1 MAPGSSYGHSRGGIN
16 LSNYRLLNEKQ
27 NASPSY
33 VYRTTHD
40 HAAETTAQLGLGDY
54 EHKLSTTLR
63 EEADVLQAQAAKLVE
78 TDVSAVE
85 KALRAKLRHTE
96 QLKNALHSALV
107 DTINEIELCVQIKA
121 SLSQRL
127 QGMERKADL
136 NEARL
141 QVRQIRPIREKTMD
155 DVETVLMKQQGVIGS
170 FMERVKRS
178 MSQLD
183 QEVQHLEQ
191 CRIRL
196 EADLKDKVEAIDVD
210 TKVLN
215 IAPDGVKG
223 DAASLRAKVET
234 VMKTPHTWLAS
245 SDDNMKKARQ
255 WIASSTK
262 LRKAIR
268 HAVHNSRTVEHEV
281 VKNLNQNMMAKLG
294 HTRTL
299 KDELEAQLDRVR
311 QETALAKTQR
321 ANLAAAMEANRGP
334 LLQAKERFQARKAR
348 PDRELVQD
356 DVEAAL
362 ATEIAHLHA
371 VTSQLNQKLTTVE
384 NKIDS
389 LDLAAATI
397 VDNIKDKEKAL
408 ALDERVAW
416 LDGRVNIAVAPPSS
430 VGSMNSHASNSQVPS
445 TARSATLSRIQD
457 LEKEL
462 TVARAEREALE
473 ALVLTSKAA
482 AAAAANA

>member
-16 LSNYRLLNEKQ
+16 LSNYRLINEKQ
-27 NASPSY
+27 NATPSY

-40 HAAETTAQLGLGDY
+40 HAAETTAQLGMGDY
-54 EHKLSTTLR
+54 EHKLSSTLR
-63 EEADVLQAQAAKLVE
+63 EEADVLQAEAAKLVE

-85 KALRAKLRHTE
+85 RALRAKISHTE
-96 QLKNALHSALV
+96 QLKNALQTVLV
-107 DTINEIELCVQIKA
+107 DTVNEIELCIQLKT

-127 QGMERKADL
+127 QGIEKKADL
-136 NEARL
+136 NGSRL
-141 QVRQIRPIREKTMD
+141 QVRQVRPIREKTMD
-155 DVETVLMKQQGVIGS
+155 DVEIVLMKQQGLIGS
-170 FMERVKRS
+170 FVERVRRS

-215 IAPDGVKG
+215 ISPDGGKG
-223 DAASLRAKVET
+223 EAASLRAKAET

-245 SDDNMKKARQ
+245 SDDNMRKARQ
-255 WIASSTK
+255 WLASASK
-262 LRKAIR
+262 LRKAVR

-281 VKNLNQNMMAKLG
+281 ARSLNQKMMTKLG

-311 QETALAKTQR
+311 QESTLAKTQR

-384 NKIDS
+384 HKIDS

-408 ALDERVAW
+408 ELDERVAW
-416 LDGRVNIAVAPPSS
+416 LDGRVNIAVPPPSS
-430 VGSMNSHASNSQVPS
+430 VGSGASSALS
-445 TARSATLSRIQD
+445 AARSATLSRIHD

-473 ALVLTSKAA
+473 ALVVTSKAMTA
-482 AAAAANA
+482 TSVANGEA